1 MRLAKTIMQLE
12 THVKET
18 SAVTKK
24 CAVTGGAGFIGAY
37 LVKELVRRG
46 WDVVVI
52 DNMTRGAD
60 SRIAS
65 VADHVRLETCDIRDE
80 DAVTKAIMG
89 REVVFHLAAIN
100 GTENFYKQPELV
112 LDVGLRG
119 ALSVVNACRRA
130 DVPDLVVASSA
141 EVYQTPA
148 VVPTSED
155 TPLMLPDSINP
166 RYSYGG
172 SKIVSELIAFNY
184 AQDHFRQMQVF
195 RPHNVYGPD
204 MGWKHVAPQF
214 IMRAL
219 ELAKNGARNFNIQGD
234 GTETRAFAYVDDVVD
249 GIITMY
255 ENGGHREI
263 YHIGNDQEVSVRD
276 LAAEVGKALGHY
288 FTVVPGPIQEGG
300 TPRRCPDISK
310 MRAIGYDPKIDL
322 ATGIARTVKWYTDH
336 QRLFGPNSLM

>member
-1 MRLAKTIMQLE
+1 MAD
-12 THVKET
+12 
-18 SAVTKK
+18 K

-37 LVKELVRRG
+37 LVKELIERG
-46 WDVVVI
+46 WDVVVV
-52 DNMTRGAD
+52 DNLARGAD
-60 SRIAS
+60 SRFAS
-65 VADHVRLETCDIRDE
+65 VADQVKLETCDIRDE
-80 DAVTKAIMG
+80 DAVTNAIVG
-89 REVVFHLAAIN
+89 CEVVFHLAAIN

-130 DVPDLVVASSA
+130 DVPDLVMTSSA

-155 TPLMLPDSINP
+155 VALMLPDSINP

-204 MGWKHVAPQF
+204 MGLKHVVPQF
-214 IMRAL
+214 ILRAL
-219 ELAKNGARNFNIQGD
+219 DLAQTGDHNFNIQGD
-234 GTETRAFAYVDDVVD
+234 GMETRAFAYVDDVVD
-249 GIITMY
+249 GIIIMY
-255 ENGGHREI
+255 KNGSHREV
-263 YHIGNDQEVSVRD
+263 YHIGNDQEVTVRD
-276 LAAEVGKALGHY
+276 LAAEVGRTVGHNLKI
-288 FTVVPGPIQEGG
+288 VPGPIQHGG

-310 MRAIGYDPKIDL
+310 MRAIGYNPKIDL
-322 ATGIARTVKWYTDH
+322 ATGISRTAEWYKDNRHLSGTND
-336 QRLFGPNSLM
+336 LM